1 MGVEAASK
9 VANKPPVAITW
20 RIGKDAAVDR
30 LQRSGNTPR
39 SRHDKAEQRHGHQ
52 IEADQ
57 KDRRAKKVVLSP
69 KARPLIE
76 RIESIAVQL
85 RKELFAGV
93 SEEEQRLCQDIHAR
107 ILGNLEK
114 G

>member
-1 MGVEAASK
+1 M
-9 VANKPPVAITW
+9 
-20 RIGKDAAVDR
+20 
-30 LQRSGNTPR
+30 
-39 SRHDKAEQRHGHQ
+39 
-52 IEADQ
+52 
-57 KDRRAKKVVLSP
+57 LSP

>member
-1 MGVEAASK
+1 MFIRGAETRFTAVYLDGVRLDSQS
-9 VANKPPVAITW
+9 T
-20 RIGKDAAVDR
+20 GGAVWE
-30 LQRSGNTPR
+30 SIP
-39 SRHDKAEQRHGHQ
+39 
-52 IEADQ
+52 
-57 KDRRAKKVVLSP
+57 LS
-69 KARPLIE
+69 LIE

>member
-1 MGVEAASK
+1 MR
-9 VANKPPVAITW
+9 
-20 RIGKDAAVDR
+20 RIAV
-30 LQRSGNTPR
+30 P
-39 SRHDKAEQRHGHQ
+39 E
-52 IEADQ
+52 
-57 KDRRAKKVVLSP
+57 DRRAKKVVLSP

>member
-1 MGVEAASK
+1 MADFTRS
-9 VANKPPVAITW
+9 
-20 RIGKDAAVDR
+20 DR
-30 LQRSGNTPR
+30 
-39 SRHDKAEQRHGHQ
+39 
-52 IEADQ
+52 
-57 KDRRAKKVVLSP
+57 V
-69 KARPLIE
+69 
-76 RIESIAVQL
+76 AVQL